1 MKPSIPKGTRD
12 FLPSQVNK
20 RNFIFD
26 TIRSVFKKY
35 GYQPIETPTMENLST
50 LTGKYGEEGDKLLF
64 KVLNSGEY
72 LKKNKK
78 EKINQEDID
87 KGEKHILPFIS
98 EKGLRYDLTVPF
110 ARFVVMNQNEI
121 ALPFKRYQIQPVW
134 RADRPQKGRYR
145 EFYQC
150 DVDVVG
156 SDSLM
161 YEAEL
166 VKIYDEVFHKL
177 NLKSIIKINNRKILF
192 GLAEA
197 NGIEDHFM
205 SMTMAIDKLDK
216 IGEEKVVTEM
226 TKRGIDEES
235 AKKVLSLLS
244 IDNLTDLEKA
254 FENAPTG
261 LKGIQELRTFHSYLD
276 LTTTHNMVKFEMSLA
291 RGLSYY
297 TGCIFEVEA
306 DTNVYPNLKMG
317 SIGGG
322 GRYDDLTGNLGLKG
336 VSGVGVSFGAE
347 RIYDVMEEEDLFP
360 KGVEKDLDIMLIAF
374 DDETHKY
381 AFKQLQVLR
390 SMNVVADL
398 YPEPLKM
405 QKQMKYANA
414 RNVPYVLL
422 IGSKEMETGQYTLKN
437 MITGEQSQL
446 TFDEI
451 VGKIATT

>member
-12 FLPSQVNK
+12 FLPAQVYK

-64 KVLNSGEY
+64 KILNSGEF

-87 KGEKHILPFIS
+87 KGEKHILPIVS

-121 ALPFKRYQIQPVW
+121 ALPFKRFQIQPVW

-156 SDSLM
+156 SNSLM

-197 NGIEDHFM
+197 NGIQDHFM

-216 IGEEKVVTEM
+216 IGEEKVITEM
-226 TKRGIDEES
+226 TNRGISEEA
-235 AKKVLSLLS
+235 AKNVLSLLT
-244 IDNLTDLEKA
+244 IDNLTDLEKE
-254 FENAPTG
+254 FTNAPTG
-261 LKGIQELRTFHSYLD
+261 QKGIEELREFHNYLD
-276 LTTTHNMVKFEMSLA
+276 LTSVYNTIKFEISLA

-322 GRYDDLTGNLGLKG
+322 GRYDDLTGNFGLKG

-347 RIYDVMEEEDLFP
+347 RIYDVMEEENLFP
-360 KGVEKDLDIMLIAF
+360 HGVEKDLDVLLIAF
-374 DDETHKY
+374 DDETHKF
-381 AFKQLQVLR
+381 AFKQLQLLR

-398 YPEPLKM
+398 YPDPAKM

-414 RNVPYVLL
+414 RKVPYVLL
-422 IGSKEMETGQYTLKN
+422 IGSKEMETGEFTLKN
-437 MITGEQSQL
+437 MNTGEQSLL
-446 TFDEI
+446 TFDE
-451 VGKIATT
+451 VVEKIATA

>member
-12 FLPSQVNK
+12 FLPAQVYK

-35 GYQPIETPTMENLST
+35 GYQPIETPTMELLET

-64 KVLNSGEY
+64 KVLNNGDF
-72 LKKNKK
+72 LKKADQNA
-78 EKINQEDID
+78 
-87 KGEKHILPFIS
+87 LS
-98 EKGLRYDLTVPF
+98 EKNSGAVLTQISKRGLRYDLTVPF
-110 ARFVVMNQNEI
+110 ARYVVMHQNDI
-121 ALPFKRYQIQPVW
+121 QFPFKRYHIQPVW
-134 RADRPQKGRYR
+134 RADRPQKGRYQ

-166 VKIYDEVFHKL
+166 VNIFDEVFHKL
-177 NLKSIIKINNRKILF
+177 NLKSIIKVNNRKILF

-197 NGIEDHFM
+197 NGIQDQFM
-205 SMTMAIDKLDK
+205 AMTMAIDKLDK
-216 IGEEKVVTEM
+216 IGEEKVIIEM
-226 TKRGIDEES
+226 TNRGISEDA
-235 AKKVLSLLS
+235 AKKVLSLLA
-244 IDNLTDLEKA
+244 IDRLDDLEKE

-261 LKGIQELRTFHSYLD
+261 QKGIEELREFHNYLD
-276 LTTTHNMVKFEMSLA
+276 LTSVHNKVKFDISLA

-306 DTNVYPNLKMG
+306 DTNIYPNLKMG

-322 GRYDDLTGNLGLKG
+322 GRYDDLTGNFGLKG

-360 KGVEKDLDIMLIAF
+360 QGVEKDLDILLIAF
-374 DDETHKY
+374 DDVTHKF
-381 AFKQLQVLR
+381 AFRKLQLLR

-398 YPEPLKM
+398 YPDPAKM

-422 IGSKEMETGQYTLKN
+422 IGSKEMETEEFTLKN
-437 MITGEQSQL
+437 MTTGEQSLL
-446 TFDEI
+446 TFDE
-451 VGKIATT
+451 VVEKIATA